1 MNALKVLVVDDSAT
15 GRTYVS
21 RAVELSG
28 VAAAGIRVAG
38 NGLEA
43 LSDIERGGV
52 DAVFLDLNM
61 PVMNG
66 FELVDKLSASGM
78 ISKIV
83 VVVTSSEGNQARIEA
98 LKSKGVKFFMRKPFS
113 AEQLKTV
120 IDEIMIS
127 RSG

>member
-28 VAAAGIRVAG
+28 V
-38 NGLEA
+38 
-43 LSDIERGGV
+43 
-52 DAVFLDLNM
+52 AVFLDLNM